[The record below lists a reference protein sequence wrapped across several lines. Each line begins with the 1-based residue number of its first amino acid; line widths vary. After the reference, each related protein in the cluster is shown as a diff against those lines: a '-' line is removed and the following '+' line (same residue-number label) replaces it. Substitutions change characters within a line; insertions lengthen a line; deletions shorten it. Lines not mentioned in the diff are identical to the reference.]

1 MPTKAKQD
9 ALTPE
14 LVLAE
19 LKAGNERFI
28 KDESIKQDWKA
39 LAKTTAKAQYPKAV
53 VLGCIDSRV
62 PVEIVFDQ
70 FIGDVFV
77 ARVAGNFVNDDI
89 LGSMEFGTAVAGS
102 KLVVVLG
109 HTSCGAVMG
118 ALDGAKL
125 GHLTGLLEKIKPAI
139 DASVEGDEE
148 IASTNESLLDR
159 VTAENVRL
167 NVKKVVEQSSVMAEA
182 IERGDLKVVGAIYNL
197 ETGRVTWLDD

>member
-28 KDESIKQDWKA
+28 NDKSVKQDWA
-39 LAKTTAKAQYPKAV
+39 SLAKTTAKAQYPKAV

-77 ARVAGNFVNDDI
+77 ARVAGNIVNNDI
-89 LGSMEFGTAVAGS
+89 LGSMEFGTEVAGS

-109 HTSCGAVMG
+109 HSSCGAVMG

-125 GHLTGLLEKIKPAI
+125 GHLTDLLEKIKPAI
-139 DASVEGDEE
+139 RSAAHEGEKVM
-148 IASTNESLLDR
+148 STNDALLDR
-159 VTAENVRL
+159 VTTENVRL
-167 NVKKVVEQSSVMAEA
+167 NVKAITSQSSVMADA
-182 IERGDLKVVGAIYNL
+182 VKRGDLKVVGAVYDI
-197 ETGRVTWLDD
+197 ESGVVTWLDE

>member
-14 LVLAE
+14 LVLSE

-125 GHLTGLLEKIKPAI
+125 GHLTGLLAKIKPAI

>member
-28 KDESIKQDWKA
+28 REESVKQDWKA

-139 DASVEGDEE
+139 DAAVEGDEE

>member
-28 KDESIKQDWKA
+28 KEESIKQDWKA

-77 ARVAGNFVNDDI
+77 ARVAGNIVNDDI
-89 LGSMEFGTAVAGS
+89 LGSMEFGTTVAGS

-125 GHLTGLLEKIKPAI
+125 GYLTGLLEKVRPAI